1 MRSRNGSKGTAKKL
15 LSEKL
20 SFSGVASRHF
30 MSFDGSKP
38 HGETQETEI
47 KMKMKVLVCR
57 SSTPMTAHLAII
69 LACRVKLM

>member
-1 MRSRNGSKGTAKKL
+1 
-15 LSEKL
+15 
-20 SFSGVASRHF
+20 

-47 KMKMKVLVCR
+47 KMKLKVLVCR